1 MASQGQHKVKKSI
14 MLIQQYCQKFIEK
27 ALPTI
32 HKKRRKSLTNQ
43 VVSLLNNA
51 KLTLTSLGR
60 HAKGNAKVK
69 HKINMAWRFL
79 KNPGVSQD
87 SFDIYQGISASYLS
101 TLAEFNIAVDWS
113 GCCSNEHFL
122 LRASLLYKGR
132 SISLYNEVHPEDK
145 LEDEKV
151 HCDFLDKLYSLLPQG
166 KRVTIV
172 TDAGFKTPWFH
183 KVAQLGWYF
192 MGRVRGRI
200 MCKLHEEYEWV
211 WAKELHQKVKRGET
225 KCLGKGLL
233 GKTSKTQLEVCY
245 IAHFGFSKGRKK
257 AKKDCRYPDAE
268 KMYSSLNS
276 EPWIIATNIQDNPNN
291 ENKKP
296 VQIAKIVYN
305 CYKKRMQI
313 EQNFRDDKS
322 PRFGFAWRESRTR
335 DIAKIRVLCLIA
347 TIAALVQ
354 WLIGFAAEQQKMQY
368 EFQANTVKTHRVLS
382 FLFLGK
388 QVIMHTLERLNIQS
402 LFDAIEIFQA
412 QYRAEIE
419 LEG

>member
-1 MASQGQHKVKKSI
+1 M
-14 MLIQQYCQKFIEK
+14 
-27 ALPTI
+27 I
-32 HKKRRKSLTNQ
+32 HKKRRKSLMTQ
-43 VVSLLNNA
+43 VISLLNNA

-60 HAKGNAKVK
+60 HAKGPAKVK

-79 KNPGVSQD
+79 KNPGIAKD
-87 SFDIYQGISASYLS
+87 SFTIYQSISASYLT
-101 TLAEFNIAVDWS
+101 TLTELNIAVDWS

-122 LRASLLYKGR
+122 LRASLLYDGR
-132 SISLYNEVHPEDK
+132 SIPIYNEVHPESK
-145 LEDEKV
+145 LEDEKI
-151 HCDFLDKLYSLLPQG
+151 HCDFLEKLHALIPQG
-166 KRVTIV
+166 KSVTII

-192 MGRVRGRI
+192 IGRVRGRI
-200 MCKLHEEYEWV
+200 MCKLNEELNWV
-211 WAKELHQKVKRGET
+211 WAKELHQKLNRGET

-257 AKKDCRYPDAE
+257 PKKAVRYPDAE

-276 EPWIIATNIQDNPNN
+276 EPWIIATNIQDKPS
-291 ENKKP
+291 NKHKP
-296 VQIAKIVYN
+296 PAQIAKAVYN
-305 CYKKRMQI
+305 RYKKRMQI

-335 DIAKIRVLCLIA
+335 DTVKIGALCLIA
-347 TIAALVQ
+347 TIAALIQ
-354 WLIGFAAEQQKMQY
+354 WLIGFTAERQKMHY
-368 EFQANTVKTHRVLS
+368 EFQANTVKSHRVLS

-388 QVIMHTLERLNIQS
+388 QVIMHALERLNIQS

-412 QYRAEIE
+412 QYRIEIE
-419 LEG
+419 LGGSKNG